1 MVYISLHTNRGLFLS
16 GETKTFQIILN
27 KLIIYTLLI
36 RIGVRQTTSV
46 PVCKCLLHQQHP
58 ATTKHLRLHSNLFKT
73 TTYKIRVTTGVKD
86 NGAENSLSNV
96 YETGT
101 GFRPQLCFLL
111 WWENQEPSSPLQME

>member
-1 MVYISLHTNRGLFLS
+1 MSASPTASSDN
-16 GETKTFQIILN
+16 KTFTVTPSSSL
-27 KLIIYTLLI
+27 
-36 RIGVRQTTSV
+36 
-46 PVCKCLLHQQHP
+46 
-58 ATTKHLRLHSNLFKT
+58 SNN

-111 WWENQEPSSPLQME
+111 WWENQEPSSPLQMEPHGLKEPLEHQPNFMESPSDETQ